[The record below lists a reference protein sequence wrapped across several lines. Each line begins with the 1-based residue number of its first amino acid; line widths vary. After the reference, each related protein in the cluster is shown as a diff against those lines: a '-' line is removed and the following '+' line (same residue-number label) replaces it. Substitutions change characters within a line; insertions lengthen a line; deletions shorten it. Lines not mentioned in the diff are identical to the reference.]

1 MSRRRAAERGEVGVL
16 MPLNRRPSKAEQA
29 LLRSAAFASA
39 RKLVAPTGGRVLG
52 LTKVALAINPE
63 TGQEALRM
71 TFAVEAPEQAFA
83 RPADS

>member
-1 MSRRRAAERGEVGVL
+1 MTRRHAAERGEVGVL
-16 MPLNRRPSKAEQA
+16 MPLERRPNKREQA
-29 LLRSAAFASA
+29 ELRSMAFAAA
-39 RKLVAPTGGRVLG
+39 RRLVAPTGGRVLG

-83 RPADS
+83 RPADA

>member
-1 MSRRRAAERGEVGVL
+1 MSERGEVGVL
-16 MPLNRRPSKAEQA
+16 MPLNRRPTRPEQA
-29 LLRSAAFASA
+29 LLKAAAFASA

-71 TFAVEAPEQAFA
+71 TFAVEAPEQSFA
-83 RPADS
+83 RREQG